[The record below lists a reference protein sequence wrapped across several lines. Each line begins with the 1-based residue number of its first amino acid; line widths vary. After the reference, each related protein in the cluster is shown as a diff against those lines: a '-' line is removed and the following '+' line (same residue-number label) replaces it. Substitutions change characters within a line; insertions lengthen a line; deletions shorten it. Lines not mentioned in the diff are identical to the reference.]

1 MRREKDEPRATFVCK
16 PVNEIRK
23 CSVANRLTSTS
34 PQEISTC
41 VHDDITIK
49 KMSREDVAAKYKL
62 SKDKVSKLVS
72 KVKKN
77 SYITD
82 TIGRRR
88 AVADW
93 QFEQIKQHIV
103 ENMIE
108 ETPLKSAEMDD
119 AFNLS
124 GDSQQYHHTRCDIV
138 KEYTHGIA

>member
-1 MRREKDEPRATFVCK
+1 MLREKAEPRATFAFV
-16 PVNEIRK
+16 PVNQARI
-23 CSVANRLTSTS
+23 CSVANRFTSTS

-41 VHDDITIK
+41 VHNDITTK
-49 KMSREDVAAKYKL
+49 KMSHKDVAAKYQL
-62 SKDKVSKLVS
+62 SQAQVKKLVF
-72 KVKKN
+72 KVNNN
-77 SYITD
+77 SYITG
-82 TIGRRR
+82 TVGRRPK
-88 AVADW
+88 VADW